1 MSFSIAGIIIQI
13 MGTVAII
20 VSLFYLAIQIRQN
33 TRSTRSATYQ
43 SIVSH
48 IAEAAEIFVDK
59 PDLAQLLMPEGR
71 DLHELI
77 AAV

>member
-1 MSFSIAGIIIQI
+1 MNLSIAGIIIQI
-13 MGTVAII
+13 METVAII

-33 TRSTRSATYQ
+33 THSTRSATYQ

-48 IAEAAEIFVDK
+48 FAEAAKIFVDK

-71 DLHELI
+71 DLHELT
-77 AAV
+77 AVV